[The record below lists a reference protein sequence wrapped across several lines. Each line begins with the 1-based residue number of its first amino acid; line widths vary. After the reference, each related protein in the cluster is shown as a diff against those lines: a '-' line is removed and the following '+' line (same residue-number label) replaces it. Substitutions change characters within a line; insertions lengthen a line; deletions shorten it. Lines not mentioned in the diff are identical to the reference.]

1 MADEDVKKIEG
12 SLEDEDRVI
21 TGSMADEPQFEP
33 VTNAGL
39 VCKNCRFRLDGTG
52 VLVCR
57 KYDMKPVVVLN
68 GGECPKFKKSLR
80 G

>member
-1 MADEDVKKIEG
+1 MAEEDIK
-12 SLEDEDRVI
+12 RVDDSEEEQII

-33 VTNAGL
+33 ITNEGL
-39 VCKNCRFRLDGTG
+39 MCENCRFRLDGLG
-52 VLVCR
+52 VLICR
-57 KYDMKPVVVLN
+57 KYDMKPASVMD